1 MEGEEPEG
9 KVSRAALPTLERYVC
24 PRGEQRW
31 RHSCR
36 TLAAAAAQTRGLSS
50 ECLSKMP
57 PTPDGAHQAS
67 DDEPLP
73 YEPDYVLNFEFDS
86 TESYVEFCVDGF

>member
-1 MEGEEPEG
+1 MA
-9 KVSRAALPTLERYVC
+9 KLLMTARVC
-24 PRGEQRW
+24 GWP
-31 RHSCR
+31 S
-36 TLAAAAAQTRGLSS
+36 LATINYTSDS
-50 ECLSKMP
+50 E
-57 PTPDGAHQAS
+57 T